1 MAKTLKYQ
9 KNKTNEYKKDLTQFS
24 RLSYDRGLVAAR
36 GGNLSI
42 RIPGTERV
50 LITPSGISLRDITP
64 EIIIEVDIQGNLL
77 KGKKNLKPSKET
89 PFHTSIYR
97 IRTDVMA
104 IAHVHPPFSTALSL
118 KDKPFPILTA
128 PGMVNLV
135 KVPLVEFALMGTK
148 ELCDHVSEV
157 ARGNMDVKALLL
169 KGHGII
175 AMGPDLASA
184 YYIADLV
191 EDNAKVTILSSLYRN
206 A

>member
-1 MAKTLKYQ
+1 MGKLDDEKTVIDKY
-9 KNKTNEYKKDLTQFS
+9 KREISKFS

-50 LITPSGISLRDITP
+50 LITPSGISLRTITP
-64 EIIIEVDIQGNLL
+64 DIIIEVDLHGNLS

-97 IRTDVMA
+97 IRNDIFA
-104 IAHVHPPFSTALSL
+104 IAHLHPPFATALSL

-135 KVPLVEFALMGTK
+135 KVPLVEFAFMGTK
-148 ELCDHVSEV
+148 ELWDYVSE
-157 ARGNMDVKALLL
+157 AVKKNREAKAFLL

-184 YYIADLV
+184 YYTADLV
-191 EDNAKVTILSSLYRN
+191 EDCAKVALFSSI
-206 A
+206 

>member
-1 MAKTLKYQ
+1 MAKTVKVQ
-9 KNKTNEYKKDLTQFS
+9 NNKINGFKKDLAQYS

-64 EIIIEVDIQGNLL
+64 QIIIEVDIQGNLL
-77 KGKKNLKPSKET
+77 KGRKNLKPSKET

-97 IRTDVMA
+97 IRSDVMA

-118 KDKPFPILTA
+118 KDKPFPMVTA

-148 ELCDHVSEV
+148 ELCDYVSE
-157 ARGNMDVKALLL
+157 AAKQNREVKAFLL

-175 AMGPDLASA
+175 GMGPDLASA
-184 YYIADLV
+184 YYISDLV
-191 EDNAKVTILSSLYRN
+191 EDCAKVALLSSL
-206 A
+206 

>member
-1 MAKTLKYQ
+1 MAKTLKHQ
-9 KNKTNEYKKDLTQFS
+9 KDQISKYKKNLAQFS

-50 LITPSGISLRDITP
+50 LITPSGISLKDITP
-64 EIIIEVDIQGNLL
+64 EIIIEVDIHGNLL
-77 KGKKNLKPSKET
+77 RGKKNLKPSKET

-97 IRTDVMA
+97 IRSDVMA

-118 KDKPFPILTA
+118 KDKPFPLLTA

-135 KVPLVEFALMGTK
+135 KVPIVEFALMGTK
-148 ELCDHVSEV
+148 ELCDYVSEA
-157 ARGNMDVKALLL
+157 ARQNMEVKALLL

-175 AMGPDLASA
+175 GMGPDIASA

-191 EDNAKVTILSSLYRN
+191 EDNAKVALLSSI
-206 A
+206 

>member
-1 MAKTLKYQ
+1 MAKTK
-9 KNKTNEYKKDLTQFS
+9 KHPKDKINEFKKELAQYS

-64 EIIIEVDIQGNLL
+64 QIIIEVDIQGNLL

-97 IRTDVMA
+97 IRNDVMG
-104 IAHVHPPFSTALSL
+104 IAHVHPPFSPALSL
-118 KDKPFPILTA
+118 KDKPFPLLTA

-148 ELCDHVSEV
+148 ELYDYVSEA
-157 ARGNMDVKALLL
+157 ARQNMEVKALLL

-175 AMGPDLASA
+175 GMGPDIASA

-191 EDNAKVTILSSLYRN
+191 EDNAKVALLSSI
-206 A
+206 

>member
-1 MAKTLKYQ
+1 MAKTMRNQ
-9 KNKTNEYKKDLTQFS
+9 KNKISEYKKDIARFS

-89 PFHTSIYR
+89 PFHTS
-97 IRTDVMA
+97 
-104 IAHVHPPFSTALSL
+104 TALSL
-118 KDKPFPILTA
+118 KDKPFPLLTA

-148 ELCDHVSEV
+148 ELCDYVSE
-157 ARGNMDVKALLL
+157 AAKQNMEVKALLL
-169 KGHGII
+169 KGHGVIG
-175 AMGPDLASA
+175 MGPDLASA

-191 EDNAKVTILSSLYRN
+191 EDNAKVALLSSM
-206 A
+206 

>member
-1 MAKTLKYQ
+1 MDR
-9 KNKTNEYKKDLTQFS
+9 YKREIVKFS

-64 EIIIEVDIQGNLL
+64 ESIIEVNIQGNLL

-97 IRTDVMA
+97 LREDVMA
-104 IAHVHPPFSTALSL
+104 VAHVHPPFATALSL
-118 KDKPFPILTA
+118 RDKPLPLLTA

-135 KVPLVEFALMGTK
+135 RVPLVKFALMGTK
-148 ELCDHVSEV
+148 ELCDYVSE
-157 ARGNMDVKALLL
+157 AANQDREVKAFLL

-175 AMGPDLASA
+175 AVGPDLASA

-191 EDNAKVTILSSLYRN
+191 EDNAKVTILSSLCRDV
-206 A
+206 

>member
-1 MAKTLKYQ
+1 MAKTKKYP
-9 KNKTNEYKKDLTQFS
+9 KDKINEYKKDLAQFS
-24 RLSYDRGLVAAR
+24 RLSYNRGLVAAR

-64 EIIIEVDIQGNLL
+64 EIIIEVDIEGNLL
-77 KGKKNLKPSKET
+77 NGKKNLKPSKET

-97 IRTDVMA
+97 IRSDVMA

-118 KDKPFPILTA
+118 KDKPFPLLTA

-135 KVPLVEFALMGTK
+135 KVPIVEFALMGTK
-148 ELCDHVSEV
+148 ELCDYVSEA
-157 ARGNMDVKALLL
+157 ARQNMEVKALLL

-175 AMGPDLASA
+175 GMGPDIASA

-191 EDNAKVTILSSLYRN
+191 EDNAKVALLASM
-206 A
+206 

>member
-1 MAKTLKYQ
+1 MANIRKYP
-9 KNKTNEYKKDLTQFS
+9 KDKTNEFKKDLAQYS

-50 LITPSGISLRDITP
+50 LITPSGISLRDIAP
-64 EIIIEVDIQGNLL
+64 DIIIEVDIQGNLL

-97 IRTDVMA
+97 IRNDVLA

-118 KDKPFPILTA
+118 KDKPFPLLTA

-135 KVPLVEFALMGTK
+135 KVPTVEFALMGTK
-148 ELCDHVSEV
+148 ELCDYVSEA
-157 ARGNMDVKALLL
+157 ARQNMEVKALLL

-175 AMGPDLASA
+175 GMGPDLASA
-184 YYIADLV
+184 YYISDLV
-191 EDNAKVTILSSLYRN
+191 EDCAKVALLSSL
-206 A
+206 

>member
-1 MAKTLKYQ
+1 MAKRLKHQ
-9 KNKTNEYKKDLTQFS
+9 KDKISEYKKNLAQFS

-64 EIIIEVDIQGNLL
+64 DIIIEVDIHGNLL
-77 KGKKNLKPSKET
+77 RGKKNLKPSKET

-97 IRTDVMA
+97 IRSDVMA

-118 KDKPFPILTA
+118 KDKPFPLLTA
-128 PGMVNLV
+128 PGMVNLG
-135 KVPLVEFALMGTK
+135 KIPLVEFALMGTK
-148 ELCDHVSEV
+148 ELCDYVSE
-157 ARGNMDVKALLL
+157 AAKENMEVKALLL
-169 KGHGII
+169 KGHGVI
-175 AMGPDLASA
+175 AMGSDLASA

-191 EDNAKVTILSSLYRN
+191 EDNAKVALLSSI
-206 A
+206 

>member
-1 MAKTLKYQ
+1 MKKKS
-9 KNKTNEYKKDLTQFS
+9 KNKGDKITGYKKDLAQFS

-64 EIIIEVDIQGNLL
+64 EIIIEVDTQGNLL

-97 IRTDVMA
+97 IRSDVMA

-118 KDKPFPILTA
+118 KDKPFPLLTA

-148 ELCDHVSEV
+148 ELCDYVSE
-157 ARGNMDVKALLL
+157 AAKQNMEVKALLL

-175 AMGPDLASA
+175 GMGPDIASA

-191 EDNAKVTILSSLYRN
+191 EDNAKVALLASM
-206 A
+206 

>member
-1 MAKTLKYQ
+1 MAKKV
-9 KNKTNEYKKDLTQFS
+9 KVSKDKVSEYKKDLAKFS

-64 EIIIEVDIQGNLL
+64 DIIIEVDIHGNLS

-97 IRTDVMA
+97 LRDDVMA
-104 IAHVHPPFSTALSL
+104 IAHVHPPFATALSL
-118 KDKPFPILTA
+118 KDKPFPVLTA

-135 KVPLVEFALMGTK
+135 KVPLVEFAFMGTK
-148 ELCDHVSEV
+148 ELCDLYKS
-157 ARGNMDVKALLL
+157 
-169 KGHGII
+169 KGLGSDLII
-175 AMGPDLASA
+175 EIFSDSPQKL
-184 YYIADLV
+184 
-191 EDNAKVTILSSLYRN
+191 NNLSFCP
-206 A
+206 

>member
-1 MAKTLKYQ
+1 MAKTPGYRNRKI
-9 KNKTNEYKKDLTQFS
+9 NEYKKDLSKYS

-64 EIIIEVDIQGNLL
+64 EILIEVDIQGNLL
-77 KGKKNLKPSKET
+77 KGRKNLKPSKET

-97 IRTDVMA
+97 IREDVMA
-104 IAHVHPPFSTALSL
+104 IAHVHPPYATALSL
-118 KDKPFPILTA
+118 KDKPFPIVTA
-128 PGMVNLV
+128 PGMVNLG

-148 ELCDHVSEV
+148 ELCDYVSET
-157 ARGNMDVKALLL
+157 AKQNREVKTLLL

-175 AMGPDLASA
+175 GMGSDLASA
-184 YYIADLV
+184 YYIADLL
-191 EDNAKVTILSSLYRN
+191 EDCAKVALLSSL
-206 A
+206 